1 MGKLE
6 LSEPDKDH
14 LASSPGCLYE
24 ARIQDLLLKMT
35 LAEKIGQLNQVN
47 FDGAELDSKL
57 KSEIREGRVGSV
69 LNQVNKNVISE
80 IQKVAIKESRLGIPL
95 LIGRDVIHGFSY
107 ISPIPLGQAASF
119 NPEIVQ
125 QCARLSA
132 VEARQC
138 GINWAFS
145 PMIDVS
151 RDPRWGRIAES
162 FGEDPLLNALLGV
175 AMIQGF
181 QGSVLSPDSLMAA
194 CAKHFV
200 GYGASEGGRDYNTTN
215 IASNELNNIYLP
227 PFKAAVEAGVASL
240 MTSFSDLDG
249 IPATANDNILSD
261 ILRDNWNYEGVVLS
275 DWAAIEQLVTHGIAE
290 NNKAAASLAMQA
302 GVDMDMESHAYS
314 QYLEDLIEEGI
325 LTLGHIDKAVGNI
338 LSLKFKLGLFE
349 TTLNSTTLTSDQSI
363 RDTLKTAAAQSLVL
377 LKNKEKLLPLNPDNI
392 RRVSLIGPMI
402 DAPYE
407 QLGTWIFDGNSNLTI
422 TPLMA
427 AQSFFGDMKKVHGD
441 PAMDNTRSNET
452 ASFSKVAQ
460 DAKASDAIILCLG
473 EEAIL
478 SGEAHSRANIR
489 LPGAQE
495 ALINALHKT
504 GKPLIA
510 VIMAGRP
517 IVLSSVLDKLDAV
530 IFAWH
535 PGTMGGE
542 AIIDLIMGRAVPSGK
557 LPVTFPK
564 SVGQIP
570 IYYNHKNTGRPADPD
585 RILHIDDIE
594 AGASQT
600 SFGMTSFYL
609 DDGYQPAFPF
619 GFGLSYTNF
628 EYSDVRLS
636 KSKLVPGET
645 LTVSVTLTNK
655 GNMPG
660 IETVQLYIRDL
671 VASLTR
677 PVKELKTFERIHLDP
692 QESKVVKFK
701 INEETLA
708 FYQRDSSFGAEP
720 GRFHIWVGP
729 DSSTSNR
736 AEFDYTVNSVDLDKP

>member
-1 MGKLE
+1 
-6 LSEPDKDH
+6 
-14 LASSPGCLYE
+14 
-24 ARIQDLLLKMT
+24 
-35 LAEKIGQLNQVN
+35 
-47 FDGAELDSKL
+47 
-57 KSEIREGRVGSV
+57 
-69 LNQVNKNVISE
+69 
-80 IQKVAIKESRLGIPL
+80 
-95 LIGRDVIHGFSY
+95 
-107 ISPIPLGQAASF
+107 
-119 NPEIVQ
+119 
-125 QCARLSA
+125 
-132 VEARQC
+132 
-138 GINWAFS
+138 
-145 PMIDVS
+145 
-151 RDPRWGRIAES
+151 
-162 FGEDPLLNALLGV
+162 
-175 AMIQGF
+175 
-181 QGSVLSPDSLMAA
+181 
-194 CAKHFV
+194 
-200 GYGASEGGRDYNTTN
+200 
-215 IASNELNNIYLP
+215 
-227 PFKAAVEAGVASL
+227 
-240 MTSFSDLDG
+240 
-249 IPATANDNILSD
+249 
-261 ILRDNWNYEGVVLS
+261 
-275 DWAAIEQLVTHGIAE
+275 
-290 NNKAAASLAMQA
+290 
-302 GVDMDMESHAYS
+302 
-314 QYLEDLIEEGI
+314 
-325 LTLGHIDKAVGNI
+325 
-338 LSLKFKLGLFE
+338 
-349 TTLNSTTLTSDQSI
+349 
-363 RDTLKTAAAQSLVL
+363 
-377 LKNKEKLLPLNPDNI
+377 
-392 RRVSLIGPMI
+392 MI